1 MIELDGAA
9 GEGGGQILR
18 SSLTLAMITG
28 RPFRI
33 RQIRARRA
41 KPGLMRQHLVA
52 VQAASQICGAQVSG
66 ATVGSQEL
74 EFVPGPIRGGDYR
87 FAIGTAG
94 SCTLVLQTV
103 LPALLTADRP
113 STLHLSGGTHN
124 PMAPPVQFLQRAFC
138 RLLAEMGAQVDVHL
152 ERFGFY
158 PAGGGEVVATV
169 RPCAQLQPRSWMERG
184 ERKAAYAECFI
195 AGIPP
200 RVAQRELECVGKAMN
215 WGEEQLLARRLPDNQ
230 GPGNALMLT
239 LEYAHT
245 TEVLTAF
252 GEKSGHGRERRA
264 PGGATRPQVPVYEGG
279 RQRIPGRPADAAA
292 GAGRRRRFH
301 RGRGVDACAHQCR
314 SDRALFAGALRVRQH
329 GGRRR
334 DYGARPL
341 SRKQKAQPKG
351 WAGCVI
357 LWCRLQDSNPPPDD
371 YKSTALP
378 DELSRQCGQN
388 YTSI

>member
-52 VQAASQICGAQVSG
+52 VQAASQICGAEVNG

-245 TEVLTAF
+245 TEVFTAF
-252 GEKSGHGRERRA
+252 GEKSVTAENVARQAVQRARKYLCTKAAVSEYLGDQLMLPLALAGGGGFTVDEVSMHARTNAEVIERFL
-264 PGGATRPQVPVYEGG
+264 PV
-279 RQRIPGRPADAAA
+279 
-292 GAGRRRRFH
+292 RFEF
-301 RGRGVDACAHQCR
+301 GNMEGVDAITVH
-314 SDRALFAGALRVRQH
+314 
-329 GGRRR
+329 
-334 DYGARPL
+334 AR
-341 SRKQKAQPKG
+341 
-351 WAGCVI
+351 
-357 LWCRLQDSNPPPDD
+357 
-371 YKSTALP
+371 
-378 DELSRQCGQN
+378 
-388 YTSI
+388 

>member
-1 MIELDGAA
+1 MIELDGAT

-52 VQAASQICGAQVSG
+52 VQAASQICGAQVSS

-158 PAGGGEVVATV
+158 PAGGGEVVAIV

-245 TEVLTAF
+245 TEVFTAF
-252 GEKSGHGRERRA
+252 GEKSVSAENVARQAVQRARKHLRTKAAVSEYLGDQLMLPLALAGGGGFTVDEVSMHARTNAEVIERFL
-264 PGGATRPQVPVYEGG
+264 PV
-279 RQRIPGRPADAAA
+279 
-292 GAGRRRRFH
+292 RFEF
-301 RGRGVDACAHQCR
+301 GNMEGVDAITVH
-314 SDRALFAGALRVRQH
+314 
-329 GGRRR
+329 
-334 DYGARPL
+334 AR
-341 SRKQKAQPKG
+341 
-351 WAGCVI
+351 
-357 LWCRLQDSNPPPDD
+357 
-371 YKSTALP
+371 
-378 DELSRQCGQN
+378 
-388 YTSI
+388 

>member
-1 MIELDGAA
+1 
-9 GEGGGQILR
+9 
-18 SSLTLAMITG
+18 MITG

-52 VQAASQICGAQVSG
+52 VQAAAQICGAEVGG
-66 ATVGSQEL
+66 AAVGSQEL
-74 EFVPGPIRGGDYR
+74 EFIPGKVQGGDYR

-103 LPALLTADRP
+103 LPALLTAGQP

-124 PMAPPVQFLQRAFC
+124 PMAPPVQFLQRAYC
-138 RLLAEMGAQVDVHL
+138 RLLAEMGAEIDVQL

-158 PAGGGEVVATV
+158 PAGGGEVIASVK
-169 RPCAQLQPRSWMERG
+169 PCSRLQPRTWMARG

-239 LEYAHT
+239 LEYEHT
-245 TEVLTAF
+245 TEVFTAF
-252 GEKSGHGRERRA
+252 GEKSVSAENVARQAVQRA
-264 PGGATRPQVPVYEGG
+264 RQYLCTQAAVAEYLGDQLMLPLALAGGGGFTVDEVSMHARTNAGVIELFLPVRFAFGKHDG
-279 RQRIPGRPADAAA
+279 ADAITVHP
-292 GAGRRRRFH
+292 R
-301 RGRGVDACAHQCR
+301 
-314 SDRALFAGALRVRQH
+314 
-329 GGRRR
+329 
-334 DYGARPL
+334 
-341 SRKQKAQPKG
+341 
-351 WAGCVI
+351 
-357 LWCRLQDSNPPPDD
+357 
-371 YKSTALP
+371 
-378 DELSRQCGQN
+378 
-388 YTSI
+388 